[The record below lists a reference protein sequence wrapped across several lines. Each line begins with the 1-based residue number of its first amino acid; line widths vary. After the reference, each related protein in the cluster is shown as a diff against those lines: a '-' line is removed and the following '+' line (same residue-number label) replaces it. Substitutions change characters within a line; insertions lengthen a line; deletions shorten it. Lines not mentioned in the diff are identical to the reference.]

1 MQPTPPLAPPL
12 SADHAAAVEHAWRYF
27 ELHSTQRLTVF
38 NFFVVFSS
46 LIAAG
51 LGSVVSGKAA
61 ASGFGIPLGLL
72 LCLLA
77 LVFWKLDQRN
87 SFLIK
92 RAEQALSLAEARSME
107 PAYRLFESESAAATA
122 ANATGGRH
130 LDQWTF
136 GRSFR
141 LMFLIMALAGAGGV
155 ALSTLRL
162 ARVINWGEQIEQTAP
177 SRVTVTVGTPE
188 RATDVVRPDAR
199 TTTSRKPLAD
209 AKH

>member
-1 MQPTPPLAPPL
+1 MQPTPPLAQPL
-12 SADHAAAVEHAWRYF
+12 PVDHAAAVEHAWRYF

-51 LGSVVSGKAA
+51 LGSVVSGEVT

-87 SFLIK
+87 SSLIK
-92 RAEQALSLAEARSME
+92 RAEQVLSLAEGRSME
-107 PAYRLFESESAAATA
+107 PAYRLFERESDAATA
-122 ANATGGRH
+122 ANATGGRF
-130 LDQWTF
+130 LGQWTF
-136 GRSFR
+136 GQSFR
-141 LMFLIMALAGAGGV
+141 LMFLVMAFAGAGGV

-162 ARVINWGEQIEQTAP
+162 ARVINWGQQSEQAAP

-188 RATDVVRPDAR
+188 RATEVVRPDAR
-199 TTTSRKPLAD
+199 PATSRRTAAD
-209 AKH
+209 AKR